1 MSIVLLWKER
11 IFFAVKLLENP
22 STCRLHLLPPQTI
35 KDSYLFRKFRK
46 MISMKSFGFFLINI
60 FLRKKLIFYFCK
72 KLDKIYIKKNFQYN
86 FKKTDWSIIKI

>member
-1 MSIVLLWKER
+1 
-11 IFFAVKLLENP
+11 
-22 STCRLHLLPPQTI
+22 
-35 KDSYLFRKFRK
+35 

-86 FKKTDWSIIKI
+86 FKKTDWFNYQDIALVESGDNKLS